1 MSIDLPTPLLA
12 ITIHPWWAFAIAHG
26 DKRIEYRTR
35 LLPASLIGV
44 PVALHAGASSPGE
57 RRGVRSLDP
66 PRVYNARE
74 LGAPID
80 DWRAHGCVSSA
91 VVAVVVFYGNARG
104 DDLPLPWRAH
114 EFIGWRIGEVHRLSL
129 PVPAAGKQGW
139 WKCTEQQRE
148 AISRGMD
155 LTSTDEFVASYGR
168 CPHDPPH
175 VPGFEDCQIG
185 EVDDG

>member
-57 RRGVRSLDP
+57 REGLVECMRIQKARS
-66 PRVYNARE
+66 
-74 LGAPID
+74 LGAPIEW
-80 DWRAHGCVSSA
+80 WRHAGCPSSEF
-91 VVAVVVFYGNARG
+91 VAVVVFYGHALG
-104 DDLPLPWRAH
+104 DDLPMAWRCAG
-114 EFIGWRIGEVHRLSL
+114 FVGWRIGEVHRLSL